1 MTTASP
7 ASVMCAVAN
16 RMSPRSPRRGRGGSA
31 LLLVVWAVLMITAAL
46 LAWINFMQVDL
57 ERSAD
62 SNREVEARAMARS
75 GVAIGLHP
83 LVSEKTPGLE
93 EEVASQMG
101 FRVRLVG
108 EGGKLNI
115 NWLLAGEEPRKL
127 DMLRAWLDLHGVK
140 FDERERLMDC
150 LLDYVDGDNLK
161 RMHGMEDEPGYTP
174 ANRPLQSID
183 EMEQIP
189 GMEPLLQS
197 PGWKDELTIYSSGPL
212 DLSAADE
219 SILRLLNLGDAR
231 IAAFLNIRRG
241 RDGIDGTEDDRVFKN
256 LKEIQ
261 SYLGLSE
268 AQFKNLSGLVVHKDQ
283 TQRIISEGHSANV
296 VRQIEVVARKGG
308 GANPAI
314 LLWKE

>member
-1 MTTASP
+1 VLWAIIML
-7 ASVMCAVAN
+7 
-16 RMSPRSPRRGRGGSA
+16 SA
-31 LLLVVWAVLMITAAL
+31 AI
-46 LAWINFMQVDL
+46 LAWLEFMQTDL

-75 GVAIGLHP
+75 GIAIGLHP
-83 LVSEKTPGLE
+83 LVSERTPGLE
-93 EEVASQMG
+93 EEVLPGQG

-127 DMLRAWLDLHGVK
+127 DLLKLWLDHHGLT
-140 FDERERLMDC
+140 FQEREHLVDC
-150 LLDYVDGDNLK
+150 LLDYVDGDNVK
-161 RMHGMEDEPGYTP
+161 RINGAEDDQDYLP

-183 EMEQIP
+183 EMEEVR
-189 GMEPLLQS
+189 GMEPLLRS
-197 PGWKDELTIYSSGPL
+197 PGWKDELTKDSQGPI

-219 SILRLLNLGDAR
+219 TILHMLPIGEAR
-231 IAAFLNIRRG
+231 IAQFLNRRRG
-241 RDGIDGTEDDRVFKN
+241 RDGVDGTPDDFQFKN

-261 SYLGLSE
+261 SYLGFSD

-283 TQRIISEGHSANV
+283 TQRIISEGYSANL
-296 VRQIEVVARKGG
+296 VRRIEVIARKGG

>member
-1 MTTASP
+1 MIGTSLCTA
-7 ASVMCAVAN
+7 
-16 RMSPRSPRRGRGGSA
+16 RRRTGSA
-31 LLLVVWAVLMITAAL
+31 LLLVVWAVIMLSAAL
-46 LAWINFMQVDL
+46 LAWTTFMQADL

-62 SNREVEARAMARS
+62 ENRAIEARAMARS
-75 GVAIGLHP
+75 GVAIGMHP

-93 EEVASQMG
+93 EEVAPNMG

-127 DMLRAWLDLHGVK
+127 EILKLWLDSHGLN
-140 FDERERLMDC
+140 FDERERLIDC

-161 RMHGMEDEPGYTP
+161 RMHGVEDEPDYVP
-174 ANRPLQSID
+174 ANRPLQSVD
-183 EMEQIP
+183 EMEEVR
-189 GMEPLLQS
+189 GMEPLLKS
-197 PGWKDELTIYSSGPL
+197 PGWKDELTIYSQGPL
-212 DLSAADE
+212 DLTAADE
-219 SILRLLNLGDAR
+219 AILRMLPGLGEAR
-231 IAAFLNIRRG
+231 IVAFLNIRRG
-241 RDGIDGTEDDRVFKN
+241 RDGLDGTEDDHVFKN

-261 SYLGLSE
+261 SYLGFSE

>member
-1 MTTASP
+1 MIRALRTHH
-7 ASVMCAVAN
+7 
-16 RMSPRSPRRGRGGSA
+16 RSAASA
-31 LLLVVWAVLMITAAL
+31 LLLVVWAVIILSAAL
-46 LAWINFMQVDL
+46 LAWLNFMQVDL

-83 LVSEKTPGLE
+83 LVSERTPGLE
-93 EEVASQMG
+93 EEVGPGMG

-127 DMLRAWLDLHGVK
+127 DILKLWLESHGLT
-140 FDERERLMDC
+140 FQERERLLDC

-161 RMHGMEDEPGYTP
+161 RTNGVEDEPDYAP

-183 EMEQIP
+183 EMEEVR
-189 GMEPLLQS
+189 GMEPLLKS
-197 PGWKDELTIYSSGPL
+197 PGWKDELTIYSQGPL

-219 SILRLLNLGDAR
+219 AILRMLPNLGEAR
-231 IAAFLNIRRG
+231 IASFLIRRRG
-241 RDGIDGTEDDRVFKN
+241 RDGVDGTEDDYQFKN

-261 SYLGLSE
+261 SYLGFSE

-283 TQRIISEGHSANV
+283 TQRIISEGHSANEI
-296 VRQIEVVARKGG
+296 RQIEVVARKGG